1 MTITADHANQA
12 ETSCRQG
19 HAVQH
24 VSVAHQVE
32 TSLSSIGQLSGLT
45 MDILRDTLLG
55 KEVGKLNKLARLH
68 PTITDCERISSKARS
83 DPQLNCTIVN
93 TCAVTW

>member
-12 ETSCRQG
+12 DTSCRQG

-24 VSVAHQVE
+24 VSALHQVE

-55 KEVGKLNKLARLH
+55 KEVSKLNKLARLH

-83 DPQLNCTIVN
+83 GPNLNCTSARA
-93 TCAVTW
+93 CA

>member
-1 MTITADHANQA
+1 MTITSDHANHA
-12 ETSCRQG
+12 DTLCRQG
-19 HAVQH
+19 HAVQF
-24 VSVAHQVE
+24 VFVAHQVE

-55 KEVGKLNKLARLH
+55 KDVSKLNKLARLH

-83 DPQLNCTIVN
+83 GSS
-93 TCAVTW
+93 